1 MLKDLLKR
9 VPCLDGSMMTFT
21 REERASLTVNGRFE
35 VSLLHLKMVEKVLTM
50 LCRLTPELA
59 GEYREDVPLRWFAV
73 RKAPRRFWGNQ
84 PLGYHII
91 RLYFG
96 RGAYWRKVSF
106 RYVRLSEDTFDGRVF
121 NHPLRRNRAR

>member
-1 MLKDLLKR
+1 MLKVLLKR
-9 VPCLDGSMMTFT
+9 MPRFDGVTMTFT
-21 REERASLTVNGRFE
+21 PEERASFTGSGRFE

-50 LCRLTPELA
+50 LCRLAPELA
-59 GEYREDVPLRWFAV
+59 GGHREDIPLRGFAV

-84 PLGYHII
+84 PLGYYIV

-106 RYVRLSEDTFDGRVF
+106 RYVRSSEDTFDGRVF